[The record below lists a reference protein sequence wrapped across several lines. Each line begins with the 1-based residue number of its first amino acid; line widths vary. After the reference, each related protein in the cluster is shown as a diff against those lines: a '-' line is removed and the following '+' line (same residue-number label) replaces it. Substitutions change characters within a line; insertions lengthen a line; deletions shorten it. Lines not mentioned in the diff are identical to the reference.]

1 MPPTSGLKPPL
12 SFSLMPM
19 LAEARMRHGLLT
31 ALSTVCVLTVTAVL
45 SPLHV
50 AAVPMENDPKG
61 FEGVPWG
68 VKFQESEE
76 FLLVEKGLRVKG
88 YELKNSPTAFGP
100 AAIDS
105 LRFVTID
112 GLFGRV
118 TIRYHGP
125 ENHKT
130 LVQYLESKYG
140 PLDRT
145 PGQIAKQAV
154 KQGNWRGEDTEINL
168 SYDSRTDR
176 GIMFIE
182 SRSLATRFVDGM
194 AGEPD
199 NLGSTF

>member
-1 MPPTSGLKPPL
+1 
-12 SFSLMPM
+12 
-19 LAEARMRHGLLT
+19 MRQGFLT
-31 ALSTVCVLTVTAVL
+31 ALAIACIVTTWAGIPL
-45 SPLHV
+45 SDV
-50 AAVPMENDPKG
+50 SAVPMENDPKG
-61 FEGVPWG
+61 FEGIPWG

-76 FLLVEKGLRVKG
+76 FLMVEKGRRVKG
-88 YELKNSPTAFGP
+88 YELKNSPPSFGP

-112 GLFGRV
+112 GMFGRV
-118 TIRYHGP
+118 TIRYHGL

-130 LVQYLESKYG
+130 LVEYLESKYG

-145 PGQIAKQAV
+145 PGQIAKRAV

-194 AGEPD
+194 AGDPD